1 MEEERIKNIEKMKE
15 RYLPMDFAAIKEH
28 ERAFLVNA
36 YMKKQQRETELKNKI
51 KSLEQ
56 AYKPQLSQVN
66 LSKAYQ
72 SVKEE
77 YAANRKLPPQAKRIA
92 ESLESR
98 ERIKKYNEKLRA
110 LNSMEERYKPDLGM
124 GPTAQNSQSKLQTST
139 TGLGSRS
146 ETDYGRFGKE
156 WNRKLHRHEDEIK
169 QLEAIKEVGMEY
181 LNYGKSKAGRKEEK
195 KSDDRVNEEIEAKKK
210 EAQKAQEIGKEYL
223 RFAKSKAAKHKDGA
237 SEIAPLV
244 SHNISKELKGD
255 EKAYVKARL
264 DKMDTD
270 VMMIEAKMRN
280 NMISKDSV
288 EIENAYLKNIKAKLS
303 ILEEL

>member
-28 ERAFLVNA
+28 ERSFLVNA
-36 YMKKQQRETELKNKI
+36 YMKKQQREAELKNKM

-56 AYKPQLSQVN
+56 AYKPQLSQAN

-72 SVKEE
+72 HVKEE
-77 YAANRKLPPQAKRIA
+77 YAANRKAPLQAKRIA

-110 LNSMEERYKPDLGM
+110 LNSLEDRYKPDLGT
-124 GPTAQNSQSKLQTST
+124 GQHSQSKMQTST
-139 TGLGSRS
+139 AGLGSRS

-156 WNRKLHRHEDEIK
+156 WNRKLHRHEDEMR

-181 LNYGKSKAGRKEEK
+181 LNYGKSKAGRK
-195 KSDDRVNEEIEAKKK
+195 DDKTVDDKAAEEIEAKKK
-210 EAQKAQEIGKEYL
+210 EAHKAQEIGKEYL
-223 RFAKSKAAKHKDGA
+223 KFAKSKAAKNKDGV
-237 SEIAPLV
+237 SEIAPLIN
-244 SHNISKELKGD
+244 HNISKELKGD

-264 DKMDTD
+264 DKMDSD
-270 VMMIEAKMRN
+270 VQMIEAKVRN
-280 NMISKDSV
+280 KMISKDSI